1 MIARVTNKET
11 WDNLF
16 IMFVLR
22 RKFMLI
28 NYLFTK
34 CKHFQ
39 FDYPLFIMWLEN
51 NAHDIAVLLYKN
63 FESFFMEDRVRTNI
77 LPHLLN
83 SFSKGT
89 SLIEAKWFLLKKYI
103 THFNIHHWRR
113 LLDIYEYK
121 LLTPSRN
128 HALVNNVNPVKTSW
142 LLIEII
148 DLIEFY
154 PLKFK

>member
-34 CKHFQ
+34 WKHFK

-51 NAHDIAVLLYKN
+51 NAHDIAVLLYK
-63 FESFFMEDRVRTNI
+63 
-77 LPHLLN
+77 
-83 SFSKGT
+83 
-89 SLIEAKWFLLKKYI
+89 
-103 THFNIHHWRR
+103 
-113 LLDIYEYK
+113 
-121 LLTPSRN
+121 
-128 HALVNNVNPVKTSW
+128 
-142 LLIEII
+142 
-148 DLIEFY
+148 
-154 PLKFK
+154 